1 MLNQKYTRAPEFL
14 WISVA
19 LMSLAA
25 AVHKTYYFGL
35 QKSLYFYGFVFIALM
50 SLAAAVHKTYYF
62 GLQKSLYFYGFVF
75 IASAMWLLRRLIR
88 KNREKQGNDL

>member
-14 WISVA
+14 WISV
-19 LMSLAA
+19 
-25 AVHKTYYFGL
+25 
-35 QKSLYFYGFVFIALM
+35 ALM